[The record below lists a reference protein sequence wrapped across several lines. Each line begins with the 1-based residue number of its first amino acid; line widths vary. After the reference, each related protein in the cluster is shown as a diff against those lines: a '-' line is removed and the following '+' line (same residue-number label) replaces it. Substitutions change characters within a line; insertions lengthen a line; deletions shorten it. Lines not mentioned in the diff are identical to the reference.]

1 MRALIINGSREIHH
15 VMVPPIGDVYLAAY
29 LISQG
34 HEVKLV
40 DLALSRDFKR
50 DISNAIDS
58 FKPHLIGITIRNV
71 DSATYPGVLYFYLSV
86 RNVILYVKQ
95 IAEPNIPIVLGGAGF
110 SMFSE
115 EILRDLNHNLG
126 VYGDGEYVIAEILKY
141 IKDGRNLKK
150 IERGICF
157 IDKNGKYYQTP
168 PWRVENLD
176 DLPVPARQ
184 LLDNSSYLYHPVIN
198 GGESWGNIQ
207 TKRGCPM
214 NCIYC
219 SYKNI
224 EGSSVR
230 YRSPEMVADELDFIV
245 NNIGIKNIFIV
256 DSVLNLNYNHLKEIC
271 QQIIEYKID
280 INWGANYVPS
290 KEYIDLMPLMK
301 KSGAIHFATGFES
314 LSEDM
319 LKNLNKTGS
328 PDDAILTSKK
338 CVELGIEQLI
348 HIMVGGPGETIQSI
362 RVSLDRLTTIK
373 NFKANLWQGEE
384 DVLIFVGLRIY
395 PNTQLNFI
403 AEQEGVIP
411 IGENLLKPKFYI
423 SPQINELDLFN
434 LIREYSESN
443 RKWMVPGLGINLPK
457 GEAELSQMQLELY
470 QK

>member
-1 MRALIINGSREIHH
+1 MRVLIINGSREIHH
-15 VMVPPIGDVYLAAY
+15 VMVSPIGDMYLAAY

-34 HEVKLV
+34 DEVELL

-50 DISNAIDS
+50 DISKAIDS

-71 DSATYPGVLYFYLSV
+71 DSATYPGVLYFYLSA

-95 IAEPNIPIVLGGAGF
+95 IAESSIPIILGGAGF

-115 EILRDLNHNLG
+115 EILRDLNHDLG
-126 VYGDGEYVIAEILKY
+126 VYGDGEYVIAEIMKY
-141 IKDGRNLKK
+141 IKDGRNPKK

-157 IDKNGKYYQTP
+157 IDKSGKYYQTP

-184 LLDNSSYLYHPVIN
+184 LLDNNSYLYHPVIN

-219 SYKNI
+219 SYRNI

-230 YRSPEMVADELDFIV
+230 YRSPEKVAEELDFIV
-245 NNIGIKNIFIV
+245 NNIGIKNVFIV
-256 DSVLNLNYNHLKEIC
+256 DSVLNLNYNHLKEVC
-271 QQIIEYKID
+271 QQIIEHKIEV
-280 INWGANYVPS
+280 NWGANYVPS
-290 KEYIDLMPLMK
+290 KEHIDLMPLMK

-319 LKNLNKTGS
+319 LKNLNKIGS
-328 PDDAILTSKK
+328 PDDSILTSKK

-348 HIMVGGPGETIQSI
+348 HVMVGGPGETIQSI
-362 RVSLDRLTTIK
+362 RVSLDRLSTVK

-384 DVLIFVGLRIY
+384 DVLLFVGLRIY
-395 PNTQLNFI
+395 PNTQLSLI
-403 AEQEGVIP
+403 AEQEGI
-411 IGENLLKPKFYI
+411 ISTGENLLKPKFYI

-434 LIREYSESN
+434 LVREYGDSN

-457 GEAELSQMQLELY
+457 GEAELSQMQLALY
-470 QK
+470 HK